1 MEQEKDEQKIE
12 IKDEFMTKG
21 QLISFA
27 YDVGFA
33 IIIPLVILALLGR
46 FLDQKIGTSPLFLII
61 GILLSLVSTTV
72 IIYKKTKNF
81 IK

>member
-1 MEQEKDEQKIE
+1 MEQEKDKQKIE
-12 IKDEFMTKG
+12 LDDQFMTKG
-21 QLISFA
+21 QLIAFA

-46 FLDQKIGTSPLFLII
+46 FLDQKMGTSPLFLII
-61 GILLSLVSTTV
+61 GILLSLVSTGV
-72 IIYKKTKNF
+72 MIYKKTKNF

>member
-1 MEQEKDEQKIE
+1 MEQEKDKQNQEKN
-12 IKDEFMTKG
+12 DDFMTKG

-33 IIIPLVILALLGR
+33 IIIPLVVLALLGR
-46 FLDQKIGTSPLFLII
+46 FIDQKVGTSPLFLII

>member
-1 MEQEKDEQKIE
+1 MEQENNEKKTDLDDQ
-12 IKDEFMTKG
+12 FMTKN

-33 IIIPLVILALLGR
+33 IMIPLVVLALLGR
-46 FLDQKIGTSPLFLII
+46 FLDQKLSTSPLFLII
-61 GILLSLVSTTV
+61 GILLSLVTTTV
-72 IIYKKTKNF
+72 VIYKKTKNF

>member
-1 MEQEKDEQKIE
+1 MEQEKNKQEPG
-12 IKDEFMTKG
+12 KDDQFLTKR

-33 IIIPLVILALLGR
+33 IIIPLVVLALAGR
-46 FLDQKIGTSPLFLII
+46 FVDQKLGTSPLFLIV
-61 GILLSLVSTTV
+61 GILLSLVSTTI
-72 IIYKKTKNF
+72 IIYKKTKDF